1 MTGVESTLLTGWGR
15 ATASLAEV
23 SHEASVEEIAETV
36 RSARGTPRGRGVL
49 SRGLGRSYGDAAQNG
64 GGRVIRTDALTGI
77 GVIDASGQVDVGA
90 GASIGDVLAYAVP
103 RGWFVPVTPG
113 TRHVTLGG
121 AVAADVHGKNHH
133 RDGSIGSHVV
143 ELDLVDGRGQLQTL
157 RPTSPGFGAVVGGMG
172 LSGVV
177 TRVRLRLRP
186 IETAS
191 LTVHTRRTADLDE
204 TMAALVAADQEHRY
218 TVAWLDTLSSGA
230 SFGRG
235 VLTSGDHSTVGSS
248 PGGEPTPLH
257 DFTTGRVLPGPPWAP
272 PALLTRRRMRMFNE
286 AYYRAAPSRATL
298 SQESVAAFFHPLDV
312 ISGWNR
318 IYGRTGFLQYQ
329 FAVADDSCV
338 RHVIEMFQRAGVPG
352 FLAVLKR
359 FGPGTEGA
367 PLSFPRPGWTLALDM
382 PALPGVRDVL
392 DAADDYLVARGG
404 RLYLAKDSR
413 VKPELIPAM
422 YPDLDRW
429 RELRDQLD
437 PDHVF
442 ASDLAR
448 RLTLC

>member
-1 MTGVESTLLTGWGR
+1 MTGVEPTLLTGWGR
-15 ATASLAEV
+15 ATATLADV
-23 SHEASVEEIAETV
+23 SHEASVAAIAETV
-36 RSARGTPRGRGVL
+36 RSARSTRRGRGVL

-77 GVIDASGQVDVGA
+77 GAIDASGHVDVGA
-90 GASIGDVLAYAVP
+90 GASIGQLLAYAVP
-103 RGWFVPVTPG
+103 QGWFVPVTPG

-133 RDGSIGSHVV
+133 RDGSIGSHIV
-143 ELDLVDGRGQLQTL
+143 ELDLVDGTGQLQTL

-177 TRVRLRLRP
+177 TRVRLRMRP

-204 TMAALVAADQEHRY
+204 TMAALVDADQEHRY
-218 TVAWLDTLSSGA
+218 TVAWLDTLSTGT

-235 VLTSGDHSTVGSS
+235 VLTSGDHSAGSS
-248 PGGEPTPLH
+248 SRGEPTPLRG
-257 DFTTGRVLPGPPWAP
+257 FGTGRVLPGPPWAP
-272 PALLTRRRMRMFNE
+272 PKLLTRRRMRLFNE
-286 AYYRAAPSRATL
+286 AYYRAAPPRATV
-298 SQESVAAFFHPLDV
+298 SQESVTAFFHPLDV

-329 FAVADDSCV
+329 FAVADDACV

-367 PLSFPRPGWTLALDM
+367 PLSFPTPGWTLALDM

-392 DAADDYLVARGG
+392 DAADDYLVAHGG

-413 VKPELIPAM
+413 VNPALVPSM
-422 YPDLDRW
+422 YPQLDRW
-429 RELRDQLD
+429 RELREQLD
-437 PDHVF
+437 PHHVF
-442 ASDLAR
+442 ASDLSR
-448 RLTLC
+448 RLSLC